1 MIVELKRHVP
11 SHVQVSTDLAS
22 IPDADSELLPAA
34 VLDRRCIF
42 TGNSQR
48 LNYSSSGIIFL
59 RIGAPGKNFMMC
71 SADALKP
78 QLGDKLVFQRGAVS
92 RPAVASSLLSLL
104 GRLCSA
110 FAFVRLGQRDISP
123 L

>member
-1 MIVELKRHVP
+1 MYRSVQTWLPFLMLIVSYFQLQYWTGV
-11 SHVQVSTDLAS
+11 AS
-22 IPDADSELLPAA
+22 LLGTPK
-34 VLDRRCIF
+34 D
-42 TGNSQR
+42 
-48 LNYSSSGIIFL
+48 NYSSSGIIFL